1 MFCQSLALGLLGS
14 RVVYALKEPYTLVY
28 PVMLQIKFDCD
39 RATDIFMYKSVNGRI
54 NKRTDAGSSPI
65 L

>member
-28 PVMLQIKFDCD
+28 KTLYFVHFRVGKKGGMLVGRLILAKI
-39 RATDIFMYKSVNGRI
+39 IFE
-54 NKRTDAGSSPI
+54 
-65 L
+65 